1 MAIGGPEPTPL
12 DLREPRM
19 PSAPPS
25 VTGLTDAQIGQ
36 QNADFAGSYDPNSGL
51 PGMMSQDRVP
61 VQQAMEEPLA
71 PEQKALAQAER
82 TISARDFLSGGGG
95 RGIRDAQY
103 APTQQDLYPQ
113 QNDVL
118 IGQTRGVGK
127 YGRAPIFYGG
137 NNILPLGV
145 VGGKMKA
152 IADERKKLE
161 DAAKGLNLT
170 EGLEKLNNPNYEAVR
185 NQWVRD
191 SIQSEYAKFRDF
203 YGDDVELRAALNTPG
218 TAAHRAFYGPGG
230 VIDSINTVSKQANQ
244 IFAETEAV
252 IEGMTGPEAEMEM
265 DEDLLNRAYAVRE
278 GLQGNGDIR
287 KLAKDWRSLQAVLNV
302 DRFVKDNKLTELYEK
317 AVKESTKTTGP
328 TTIHIRGGRV
338 VKFDKNT
345 SSEQIREQ
353 LVDAVASNPAFRGQ
367 VSRERVEKLFPLY
380 EKTEVDWK
388 LMQDKAPSGSSGS
401 GADAPKYRFTAGL
414 APQHQTEYSP
424 MQVSMRPAET
434 VMPTEDVAGKQR
446 PLGVLMFET
455 PTGSTLNM
463 AGARLQKKFG
473 KWYVVGVAVGDKFVD
488 ETKSVMER
496 FQGGAEIADIE
507 KQLSGMGVTREIP
520 YEGNELRWKGY
531 MGPDFDPERIY
542 QEQTQGQNMAAQT
555 PPQGSM
561 VRMRLP
567 NGQMGSIPADQV
579 ESFKKKYPGATQVN

>member
-191 SIQSEYAKFRDF
+191 SIQSEYAKWRDF
-203 YGDDVELRAALNTPG
+203 YGDDIELRAALNTKG
-218 TAAHRAFYGPGG
+218 TPAHRAFFGPGG
-230 VIDSINTVSKQANQ
+230 LIDSVNTVSKQSNQ
-244 IFAETEAV
+244 IFAETENV
-252 IEGMTGPEAEMEM
+252 IEGMTGPEAWMEM
-265 DEDLLNRAYAVRE
+265 DEEKLNRAYAVRE
-278 GLQGNGDIR
+278 ALEYGGDIR
-287 KLAKDWRSLQAVLNV
+287 KLAKDWRSLRAVLNV
-302 DRFVKDNKLTELYEK
+302 DRFVKDNKLTERYEK

-328 TTIHIRGGRV
+328 VSISIPGGRV
-338 VKFDKNT
+338 VKFDKTT
-345 SSEQIREQ
+345 SSEGIREQ
-353 LVDAVASNPAFRGQ
+353 IIDAVVANPAFRGE
-367 VSRERVEKLFPLY
+367 VTRGRVERLFPVY
-380 EKTEVDWK
+380 EKTEVDWR
-388 LMQDKAPSGSSGS
+388 LMQDKAPKGSSGS
-401 GADAPKYRFTAGL
+401 GADAPKYNFVAAD
-414 APQHQTEYSP
+414 APQFNTADVWSGRPKQ
-424 MQVSMRPAET
+424 QVPT
-434 VMPTEDVAGKQR
+434 LTPTEVVSGKNKPLGMLVFEDENQVPNRVAGAKLQKRGNEWVTVGIAVDDRYMNNYRRLVEDFDGNAELAATEMQR
-446 PLGVLMFET
+446 
-455 PTGSTLNM
+455 LNM
-463 AGARLQKKFG
+463 G
-473 KWYVVGVAVGDKFVD
+473 KP
-488 ETKSVMER
+488 
-496 FQGGAEIADIE
+496 I
-507 KQLSGMGVTREIP
+507 EIP
-520 YEGNELRWKGY
+520 YRFHADRWKSY
-531 MGPDFDPERIY
+531 MGSDFDPDRKY
-542 QEQTQGQNMAAQT
+542 QEQTQGQNMAAQSQAPMPT
-555 PPQGSM
+555 NPPKPGAKLINGKWWEK
-561 VRMRLP
+561 V
-567 NGQMGSIPADQV
+567 NGQVV
-579 ESFKKKYPGATQVN
+579 EVK

>member
-388 LMQDKAPSGSSGS
+388 LMQDRAPKGSKSSGAQ
-401 GADAPKYRFTAGL
+401 GAAPKYSIIAS
-414 APQHQTEYSP
+414 AEPQFNTSDVWSGKPKEA
-424 MQVSMRPAET
+424 V
-434 VMPTEDVAGKQR
+434 PTLTISEDVGGKNR
-446 PLGVLMFET
+446 PLGTLVFEDQNQV
-455 PTGSTLNM
+455 PIRV
-463 AGARLQKKFG
+463 AGARLQKRG
-473 KWYVVGVAVGDKFVD
+473 NEWVTVGMEIDNRYIDQYKKALEDFDGDTELAAQEMSRLNMAKP
-488 ETKSVMER
+488 
-496 FQGGAEIADIE
+496 I
-507 KQLSGMGVTREIP
+507 EIP
-520 YEGNELRWKGY
+520 YKMHAGRWKGY
-531 MGPDFDPERIY
+531 FNDPNFDPDRAY
-542 QEQTQGQNMAAQT
+542 QQQSQQQKYVKGYTQK
-555 PPQGSM
+555 GSDGNTYEFIGGD
-561 VRMRLP
+561 P
-567 NGQMGSIPADQV
+567 KQQSNWI
-579 ESFKKKYPGATQVN
+579 KK